1 MYRHSTWSDAAMDN
15 SHLDVT
21 SQAYLQVALSS
32 LVADGA
38 IQRMV
43 YEQKLHDTLSK
54 TAIVTITPPI
64 Y

>member
-1 MYRHSTWSDAAMDN
+1 MDN